1 MSGNMLN
8 LIKIG
13 IAEGYGNFLNLTNMV
28 GHNATRY
35 HNLNV
40 LPHALQ
46 HALPYIFSQINMDR
60 P

>member
-13 IAEGYGNFLNLTNMV
+13 IAEGYGNFLNLTNM
-28 GHNATRY
+28 
-35 HNLNV
+35 
-40 LPHALQ
+40 
-46 HALPYIFSQINMDR
+46 DR